1 MIRKTFKTLSPVR
14 IYLGVLVSVA
24 LMASGLLGTSVA
36 HAETAPLDTQEVA
49 ETLTDITNISGST
62 ADELAVLD
70 NVADVPTDLTG
81 DSAIDE
87 TINGVELTIPV
98 DPSDPLTLGS
108 ATSPAVEIGLP
119 YAANASDA
127 EVVDNGV
134 VVYDNQ
140 NGSATV
146 PVVKN
151 DGSVQ
156 ITTIIAGPRSPNRYS
171 YSLGLPA
178 GGSLTVIDGGAV
190 LAVDKAGK
198 FILGIA
204 PAWARDAA
212 GRTVPT
218 YYEVEGDIVTQV
230 VSHSAVKGV
239 EYPVVADPFLGIA
252 LFDKV
257 TKKTVSGKGFRITAK
272 LSWWGETM
280 ERAGYVTPVGIG
292 GLAVM
297 ATTGWDEV
305 KSKQP
310 SVNKTTMYQQY
321 ICHVNFGWGLP
332 LGDTWDFESWSGT
345 HSLSWWHS
353 HRCNDQ

>member
-1 MIRKTFKTLSPVR
+1 MIRKALKTLSPVR
-14 IYLGVLVSVA
+14 IYLGVLVSAA
-24 LMASGLLGTSVA
+24 LMASCLWGTSVA
-36 HAETAPLDTQEVA
+36 YAETVPLDTLEVA
-49 ETLTDITNISGST
+49 EALTDITNISGPT
-62 ADELAVLD
+62 VDEMAVLD
-70 NVADVPTDLTG
+70 SVADVPTNRTG
-81 DSAIDE
+81 DNAIDA

-108 ATSPAVEIGLP
+108 ATSPVVEIGLP

-127 EVVDNGV
+127 EVLDNGI

-146 PVVKN
+146 PVVKD

-156 ITTIIAGPRSPNRYS
+156 ITTVIAGPQSPSRYS

-178 GGSLTVIDGGAV
+178 GGSLTVIDDGAV
-190 LAVDKAGK
+190 LAVDKTGK

-218 YYEVEGDIVTQV
+218 YYAVEGDVVTQV
-230 VSHSAVKGV
+230 VSHSAVKDV

-280 ERAGYVTPVGIG
+280 ERAGYVSPVGVG
-292 GLAVM
+292 GQAVM
-297 ATTGWDEV
+297 YAAGWDEV
-305 KSKQP
+305 KSKQS
-310 SVNKTTMYQQY
+310 SVNKTTMHQQY
-321 ICHVNFGWGLP
+321 NCHVALGWVLSI
-332 LGDTWDFESWSGT
+332 GDTWDLESWYST
-345 HSLSWWHS
+345 HSVSWWTQ
-353 HRCNDQ
+353 RGCNEK